1 MKRKIPDE
9 IGILAVLVLVGLI
22 LSLMSPEFFTAS
34 NLSTLLL
41 NATVIALLSIGE
53 TFVLLTAGIDLS
65 VGSGIAL
72 SGVLSALILENHG
85 SIWLSLIVAVI
96 STLLMGLFNGLI
108 IHYVKVPPFIVT
120 FATMSVA
127 ASIPMIVTQANP
139 IAITQESFGNIGSGY
154 LLGVPVP
161 VIILVVVAIFAYILL
176 AKTVVGMQIYAVGG
190 NRESARLAGVNTAR
204 VDLLVYIVSGFT
216 SGVCGIID
224 ASRLMSGYPTAGS
237 GNDLFFSIAAAVV
250 GGVSLFGGI
259 GSVGGALIGAVL
271 IGTISDG
278 LNILNVSSYWQP
290 LVIGVIILI
299 GVTFDTLRTS
309 QRLNLSFWSVLS
321 SRLKGRTQPLS

>member
-22 LSLMSPEFFTAS
+22 LSLMSPQFFTAS

-72 SGVLSALILENHG
+72 SGVLSALILEHHG
-85 SIWLSLIVAVI
+85 SMWLALMAAVV
-96 STLLMGLFNGLI
+96 STLLVGLFNGLI

-139 IAITQESFGNIGSGY
+139 IAITRESFGNLGSGY
-154 LLGVPVP
+154 LMGVPVP
-161 VIILVVVAIFAYILL
+161 VIILAVIAILAYILL
-176 AKTVVGMQIYAVGG
+176 SKTVVGMQIYAVGG

-204 VDLLVYIVSGFT
+204 VDLLVYLVSGFT

-321 SRLKGRTQPLS
+321 SRLRGRAQPLS